1 MKYIYEYQDEHLG
14 KCYLV
19 IPKIRELSKA
29 LGNVVI
35 TFDNGD
41 KRSLMVDDPDAVLSA
56 LLQALETYH
65 AR

>member
-1 MKYIYEYQDEHLG
+1 MKNIYEYNDEHLG

-19 IPKIRELSKA
+19 IPKIREISKA

-41 KRSLMVDDPDAVLSA
+41 KRSLMVDDPDAVIQG
-56 LLQALETYH
+56 LLEALETYH